1 MHLRNRIHYAWV
13 IVAIAATMGFITSSV
28 RFAAAAL
35 VPHLGDPTAGFGWSY
50 GAISLAFSLQWIVFG
65 LASPYVGWLGDR
77 YGVRWFL
84 LLGAL
89 LFIAGMLL
97 TGIMSNLWQ
106 FYLFFGV
113 VLGVSTTIFTVL
125 TVSGVTLWF
134 RRHLG
139 AAMGVVWSFQ
149 GIGVIAFLFLIGAS
163 FNQLGIKWI
172 FWIPG
177 IAGGA
182 LLLLLVRF
190 FYNGP
195 ADIGLRPLG
204 DLGDEPIQRPRRDET
219 TKVRAKVFIQ
229 QARRTV
235 TFWNLIGIHYW
246 GCMGHNIIN
255 VLVVAI
261 AVDSGL
267 SLGAAAGV
275 LAAQQSV
282 GVVARGAVPVVAEHW
297 GCRKVWIVGMALQV
311 FPLLIILFAHDTWA
325 YYLFAVLFGI
335 GQSTEVPT
343 FPIAN
348 RQYYGNV
355 PQGSLYGWQSLG
367 SGLGMGLAP
376 GVRRGPVGRNGNLP
390 GAVANVPWIQPDG
403 PFPGLVAALAPRE
416 ANSRLGTP
424 PARQSQTCRLGEG
437 ATRRRRLLEANPG
450 LDHADIS
457 VNPGMNIGQRGAVP
471 HLARG
476 KSLQILP
483 AR

>member
-1 MHLRNRIHYAWV
+1 MFLRGRVHYAWF
-13 IVAIAATMGFITSSV
+13 IVGIAAMMGFITSSV

-35 VPHLGDPTAGFGWSY
+35 VPHLSDPAAEFGWSY
-50 GAISLAFSLQWIVFG
+50 GAISLAFSLQWIIFG

-84 LLGAL
+84 LIGAV

-97 TGIMSNLWQ
+97 TGIMSSLWQ

-113 VLGVSTTIFTVL
+113 ILGVASTIYTVL
-125 TVSGVTLWF
+125 PVSGVTLWF

-149 GIGVIAFLFLIGAS
+149 GIGVVAFLFLIGAAFS
-163 FNQLGIKWI
+163 QLGIQWI
-172 FWIPG
+172 FWLPG
-177 IAGGA
+177 MAGGA
-182 LLLLLVRF
+182 LLLVLVKF

-195 ADIGLRPLG
+195 ADIGLRPFG
-204 DLGDEPIQRPRRDET
+204 DVGVEPIQRPRRDET
-219 TKVRAKVFIQ
+219 AKVRARVFIQ

-246 GCMGHNIIN
+246 GCMGHQIIN

-261 AVDSGL
+261 AVDRGL
-267 SLGAAAGV
+267 SLGAATGV
-275 LAAQQSV
+275 LAAQQTV
-282 GVVARGAVPVVAEHW
+282 GVVARAAVPVVAERL
-297 GCRKVWIVGMALQV
+297 GCRIVWVVGMALQV
-311 FPLLIILFAHDTWA
+311 FPLLLILFFNDVWA

-376 GVRRGPVGRNGNLP
+376 VAGGLLWDFTGTYVAPLLLSLGFSTLALIQSWLLPSPRVRQ
-390 GAVANVPWIQPDG
+390 IPDW
-403 PFPGLVAALAPRE
+403 E
-416 ANSRLGTP
+416 T
-424 PARQSQTCRLGEG
+424 
-437 ATRRRRLLEANPG
+437 
-450 LDHADIS
+450 H
-457 VNPGMNIGQRGAVP
+457 
-471 HLARG
+471 
-476 KSLQILP
+476 LP
-483 AR
+483 ANLRPAS